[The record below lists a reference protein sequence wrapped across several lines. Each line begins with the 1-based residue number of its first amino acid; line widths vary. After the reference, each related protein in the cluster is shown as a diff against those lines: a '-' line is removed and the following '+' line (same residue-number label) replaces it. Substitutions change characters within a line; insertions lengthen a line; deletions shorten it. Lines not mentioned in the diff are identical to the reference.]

1 MSDAGY
7 MGDYTVIPKDL
18 LSESLKE
25 KLNAET
31 DKIMQSCIKDA
42 EALLKKEWV
51 IVERFVKELLEKEEL
66 EYDEIEAIF
75 REYGKNHNFKKP
87 E

>member
-1 MSDAGY
+1 
-7 MGDYTVIPKDL
+7 VVPKSQ

-31 DKIMQSCIKDA
+31 DKIIQNCLKDVD
-42 EALLKKEWV
+42 ALLKKEWP
-51 IVERFVKELLEKEEL
+51 IVERFVKELLEKDEL
-66 EYDEIEAIF
+66 DYDEIEAIF
-75 REYGKNHNFKKP
+75 RECGKGHNFKKP